1 MVVTVVRCRGGIG
14 VTQEGHHTLEVIK
27 LPLRGRKAKEC
38 PSNQRSGGNHALN
51 GVETAQRTFTFPKRL
66 L

>member
-1 MVVTVVRCRGGIG
+1 MAQVNVLTMESG
-14 VTQEGHHTLEVIK
+14 TQEGHRTLDVIK
-27 LPLRGRKAKEC
+27 LPLRRRKAKEC
-38 PSNQRSGGNHALN
+38 PSNQRSRGNRPLN

>member
-1 MVVTVVRCRGGIG
+1 MAQVNVLTMEPG
-14 VTQEGHHTLEVIK
+14 TQQGHRTLDVIK

-38 PSNQRSGGNHALN
+38 PSNQRSRGNRPLN